1 MIFSDLT
8 SCARYQQAG
17 QGTVNY
23 LIYMIYSA
31 HVCNV
36 IKARESPCAMWSNL
50 VLVSASIELSGFTSS
65 PRIF

>member
-1 MIFSDLT
+1 MN
-8 SCARYQQAG
+8 C
-17 QGTVNY
+17 

-65 PRIF
+65 PRIFC

>member
-1 MIFSDLT
+1 MN
-8 SCARYQQAG
+8 C
-17 QGTVNY
+17 

-31 HVCNV
+31 QICKV